1 MKVKIRKKDI
11 KLKHNSMNII
21 AYRATQKIPETWYYI
36 GEDRENNDPLRMKRE
51 TGPPK
56 LSYFEHCFWT
66 L

>member
-21 AYRATQKIPETWYYI
+21 TYRATQKIPETWYYI

-51 TGPPK
+51 TGPT
-56 LSYFEHCFWT
+56 EA
-66 L
+66 